1 MTLLKLPAPG
11 SLLANISLP
20 ASLFPLSVLSESK
33 SGWFDS
39 LSSIPEVREL
49 EDWLEAEVGGEV
61 TQYGCQRTLTEQRIL
76 LALRAQD
83 RPCG

>member
-49 EDWLEAEVGGEV
+49 EDWLEAEVGGESLPHSLV
-61 TQYGCQRTLTEQRIL
+61 RADL
-76 LALRAQD
+76 LPLV
-83 RPCG
+83 